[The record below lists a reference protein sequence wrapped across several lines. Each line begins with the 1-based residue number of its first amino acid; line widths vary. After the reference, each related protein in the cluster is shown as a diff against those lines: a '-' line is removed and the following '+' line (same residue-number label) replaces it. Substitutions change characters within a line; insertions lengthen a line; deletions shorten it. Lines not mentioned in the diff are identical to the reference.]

1 MDNKEFVKYFYENIV
16 SKNEL
21 DKLSQFISKECISR
35 SGENIVNIGLE
46 GMKKHL
52 EDVKKTYP
60 DYTMKIIRQYLDGEY
75 VVSEFIMQ
83 GTHKGEFA
91 GIKPTDRILTFIG
104 INIDRVVDGRIIEHG
119 GATNTF
125 ETLLENKLITG
136 KTKQD
141 NFIEKTLMEER

>member
-21 DKLSQFISKECISR
+21 DKLSQFISKECTLRI
-35 SGENIVNIGLE
+35 GEVIVNIGLE

-75 VVSEFIMQ
+75 VISEFIMQ
-83 GTHKGEFA
+83 GTHKGEFI
-91 GIKPTDRILTFIG
+91 GIKPTNKVLTFSG
-104 INIDRVVDGRIIEHG
+104 VDIDRVVDGRIIEHG

-125 ETLLENKLITG
+125 ETLLKNELITG
-136 KTKQD
+136 TAKQD
-141 NFIEKTLMEER
+141 SFSEKP

>member
-91 GIKPTDRILTFIG
+91 GIKPTDRILTLFSPLSKQKSVIYPNE
-104 INIDRVVDGRIIEHG
+104 IAEIQQKQTELWCMLDKII
-119 GATNTF
+119 AKF
-125 ETLLENKLITG
+125 SKV
-136 KTKQD
+136 K
-141 NFIEKTLMEER
+141 

>member
-21 DKLSQFISKECISR
+21 DKLSQFISKECTLRI
-35 SGENIVNIGLE
+35 GEDIVNIGLE

-75 VVSEFIMQ
+75 VISEFIMQ
-83 GTHKGEFA
+83 GTHKGEFI
-91 GIKPTDRILTFIG
+91 GIKPTNKVLTFSG
-104 INIDRVVDGRIIEHG
+104 VDIDRVVDGRIIEHG

-125 ETLLENKLITG
+125 ETLLKNELITG
-136 KTKQD
+136 KAKQD
-141 NFIEKTLMEER
+141 SFREKP

>member
-21 DKLSQFISKECISR
+21 DKLSQFISKECSLRI
-35 SGENIVNIGLE
+35 GEYIVNIGLE

-75 VVSEFIMQ
+75 VISEFIMQ
-83 GTHKGEFA
+83 GTHKGEFI
-91 GIKPTDRILTFIG
+91 GIKPTNKVLTFSG
-104 INIDRVVDGRIIEHG
+104 VDIDRVVNGRIIEHG

-125 ETLLENKLITG
+125 ETLLKNELITG
-136 KTKQD
+136 KAKQD
-141 NFIEKTLMEER
+141 SFSEKS

>member
-52 EDVKKTYP
+52 EDVKRTYP
-60 DYTMKIIRQYLDGEY
+60 DYTVKIIRQYLDGEY
-75 VVSEFIMQ
+75 VVSEFIM
-83 GTHKGEFA
+83 
-91 GIKPTDRILTFIG
+91 
-104 INIDRVVDGRIIEHG
+104 
-119 GATNTF
+119 
-125 ETLLENKLITG
+125 
-136 KTKQD
+136 
-141 NFIEKTLMEER
+141 

>member
-21 DKLSQFISKECISR
+21 DKLSHFISKECTLRI
-35 SGENIVNIGLE
+35 GENIVNIGIE

-75 VVSEFIMQ
+75 VISEFIMQ
-83 GTHKGEFA
+83 GTHKGEFM
-91 GIKPTDRILTFIG
+91 GIKPTNKVLTFSG
-104 INIDRVVDGRIIEHG
+104 VDIDRVVDGKIIEHG

-125 ETLLENKLITG
+125 ETLLKNELITG
-136 KTKQD
+136 KAKQD
-141 NFIEKTLMEER
+141 SFSKKPLIEEN